1 MSIGGSGEPI
11 PWKLGLPK
19 MRFLDILTIH
29 RPLRPLYIIYICMYI
44 GLWMVKI
51 SEKSHFR
58 RPNFHCIGSP
68 ESPIDIWVWCWWTKL
83 LPWSYLRCY
92 LSTKVWVSIQNL
104 DLEGVGSARLTF
116 PRAKKALIFSI
127 LGLLTPLSTFDFG
140 VDGLNWSPGVTLQ
153 VTFQQK
159 FGCLFKIL
167 I

>member
-1 MSIGGSGEPI
+1 MYV
-11 PWKLGLPK
+11 
-19 MRFLDILTIH
+19 FLYY
-29 RPLRPLYIIYICMYI
+29 LYIYIYFIYICIYRGRR

-51 SEKSHFR
+51 SKNLIFG
-58 RPNFHCIGSP
+58 RPDFQGIGSP
-68 ESPIDIWVWCWWTKL
+68 DPPIDIWVWCWWTKL
-83 LPWSYLRCY
+83 LPWSCLRYY

-159 FGCLFKIL
+159 FGCPFKIL